1 MIFLN
6 AIQSVLSIMIMIAI
20 GYVLTK
26 REWFDEHTSAMFSR
40 LVMNITLPAMMV
52 ANMMNFF
59 DREQLLVMGMG
70 FLIPL
75 AGMLLSYGCAKLT
88 AKLFRIPQNQ
98 QGVFSCMFAMS
109 NTIFVGLPVN
119 VALFGDV
126 SIPYVLI
133 YFVANTIMFW
143 TVGVYGIRRDA
154 REEGGFSLQ
163 ALRKVFTPPFV
174 AFLFAALLILLNI
187 PLPRVVLDTATTV
200 GRITTP
206 LSLFFVG
213 IVLVSLPLSQMRLNK
228 ALVLVLMGRYLIS
241 PLMVYLLLQ
250 LIPVPA
256 IMRNVFVIQSAM
268 PVMTQA
274 VIVSRAYGADDQ
286 FAALGASATTIASL
300 VVIPL
305 YLVLL
310 GGA

>member
-26 REWFDEHTSAMFSR
+26 KEWFDEHTSAMFSR

-75 AGMLLSYGCAKLT
+75 AGMLLSYGCAMVT
-88 AKLFRIPQNQ
+88 ARLFRIPQNQ

-187 PLPRVVLDTATTV
+187 PLPRVILDTATTV

-241 PLMVYLLLQ
+241 PLMIYLLLQ

-310 GGA
+310 GGV

>member
-26 REWFDEHTSAMFSR
+26 RDWFDENTSAMFSR

-52 ANMMNFF
+52 SNMMSFF

-75 AGMLLSYGCAKLT
+75 AGMLLSYGFAKVT
-88 AKLFRIPQNQ
+88 AKIFRIPQNQ

-143 TVGVYGIRRDA
+143 TVGVYGIRQDA
-154 REEGGFSLQ
+154 REEGGLTLE

-174 AFLFAALLILLNI
+174 AFLFAALLILLKI

-241 PLMVYLLLQ
+241 PLMVYLMLQ
-250 LIPVPA
+250 LIPVPP

-274 VIVSRAYGADDQ
+274 VIVARAYGADDQ